1 MVTDVAGFR
10 VGHWTDAEAGTGC
23 TVIVAPPD
31 AVAAVDV
38 RGGGPATRETELL
51 APAASVQHATA
62 LVFSGGS
69 AFGLDAA
76 SGVMRWCEEQGLGY
90 RAGPYIVPIVPAA
103 SIFDLGV
110 TGSAR
115 RPGAGEGYAACV
127 AAAPGPHAVGSVGA
141 GTGATVGKL
150 RGNAGWC
157 KGGIGAATRRLHDGV
172 TVAALAVVNAWGD
185 VLDERGEP
193 LAGVVV
199 PPAGFVGAAN
209 RVLELPPEHPRLA
222 AAQLEST
229 TLACIAT
236 DARLTKPEAAQVARM
251 ASAGLT
257 RAVSPVNTPFDGDAV
272 FCLAA
277 GARPASVLAVGV
289 AAAEA
294 LAAAVRDGVR
304 QASPV
309 RGVPTAAQ
317 RRLGAAVRHHRDE
330 AATGEGA

>member
-1 MVTDVAGFR
+1 MVTAVEGFR

-23 TVIVAPPD
+23 TVILAPPET
-31 AVAAVDV
+31 VAAVDV

-51 APAASVQHATA
+51 APHASVQHVTA
-62 LVFSGGS
+62 VLFSGGS
-69 AFGLDAA
+69 AYGLDAA
-76 SGVMRWCEEQGLGY
+76 AGVMRWCEERELGY
-90 RAGPYIVPIVPAA
+90 RAGPFVVPIVPAA

-115 RPGAGEGYAACV
+115 KPGAEEGHAACE
-127 AAAPGPHAVGSVGA
+127 AAAAGPHARGSVGA

-150 RGNAGWC
+150 RAREGWC
-157 KGGIGAATRRLHDGV
+157 KGGVGAGLRRLHDGA

-185 VLDERGEP
+185 ILDERGEV
-193 LAGVVV
+193 LAGAALATGGFA
-199 PPAGFVGAAN
+199 PASE
-209 RVLELPPEHPRLA
+209 RVLEMPPEHPRL

-236 DARLTKPEAAQVARM
+236 DARLTTAAAAHVARM
-251 ASAGLT
+251 ASAGLC
-257 RAVSPVNTPFDGDAV
+257 RAVSPVNTPFDGDVV

-277 GARPASVLAVGV
+277 GPRPASPIAVGV

-294 LAAAVRDGVR
+294 LAAAVRDAVR
-304 QASPV
+304 QATSV

-317 RRLGAAVRHHRDE
+317 RRLGAAVRHHGEADE
-330 AATGEGA
+330 TEGEGR

>member
-1 MVTDVAGFR
+1 VVTAVEGFR

-23 TVIVAPPD
+23 TVILAPPD
-31 AVAAVDV
+31 TVGAVDV

-51 APAASVQHATA
+51 APHASVQHVTA
-62 LVFSGGS
+62 LLFAGGS
-69 AFGLDAA
+69 AYGLDAA
-76 SGVMRWCEEQGLGY
+76 GGVMRWCEEQGLGY
-90 RAGPYIVPIVPAA
+90 RAGPHLVPIVPAA

-115 RPGAGEGYAACV
+115 RPGADEGYAAC
-127 AAAPGPHAVGSVGA
+127 AAASAAPHAVGSVGA

-150 RGNAGWC
+150 RAQAGWC
-157 KGGIGAATRRLHDGV
+157 KGGVGAGMRRLHDGA

-185 VLDERGEP
+185 ILDERGGV
-193 LAGVVV
+193 LAGAAL
-199 PPAGFVGAAN
+199 PTGGFSPASE

-222 AAQLEST
+222 PQLEST
-229 TLACIAT
+229 TIACIAT
-236 DARLTKPEAAQVARM
+236 DARLTKAEAQHVARM
-251 ASAGLT
+251 ASAGLC

-277 GARPASVLAVGV
+277 GRRPASPIAVGV

-294 LAAAVRDGVR
+294 LAAAVRDAVR
-304 QASPV
+304 QATPI

-317 RRLGAAVRHHRDE
+317 RRLGAAPRHHGED
-330 AATGEGA
+330 ATEGEGR